1 MTGTARVHRTALPGI
16 VVAAFTAAVSGVAV
30 FVNGYGV
37 HAVTNPSVYTTAKNL
52 VATVILSGVLIVGWS
67 RHQPESALG
76 RFVAVNHSPSRP
88 PSADTSDRNLAPHGL
103 GGPSPGPR
111 WSIVEWLSL
120 AYVGIVGGGL
130 AFVLFFDGLAAT
142 TAPSAAFLRDTL
154 VIWVAFLAVPVLHER
169 LRWWNVGAVVFLV
182 TGEIVT
188 SGGMG
193 RLQLDHGQLLVL
205 ASSLLWA
212 VEVVVAKRLLHTIA
226 PGTMAVVRMSVGSLT
241 LAVYM
246 AVTGTLHELL
256 SFDAGQVG
264 WIVLTGMLLAAY
276 VGTWMTALA
285 RARALDVTSVLVGS
299 AVVTWLLQFAA
310 GTVRPSPQT
319 LGLFLVLAGVGVFV
333 WANRRQLDLT
343 HQSTST
349 AVRRDE

>member
-1 MTGTARVHRTALPGI
+1 MTGTTRVHRTVLPGI
-16 VVAAFTAAVSGVAV
+16 VVAAFTAAVSGVSV

-52 VATVILSGVLIVGWS
+52 VATVILAGAVIVGFS

-76 RFVAVNHSPSRP
+76 RFVAVNNAPPHSPSADGSVRD
-88 PSADTSDRNLAPHGL
+88 SAPLGL
-103 GGPSPGPR
+103 GGRPLGRR
-111 WSIVEWLSL
+111 WSIVDWLSL

-130 AFVLFFDGLAAT
+130 AFVLFFNGLAAT

-154 VIWVAFLAVPVLHER
+154 VIWVAFLAVPILHER

-182 TGEIVT
+182 AGEIVT
-188 SGGMG
+188 SGGVG
-193 RLQLDHGQLLVL
+193 RLQLDHGELLVL

-212 VEVVVAKRLLHTIA
+212 VEVVVAKRLLCTVT
-226 PGTMAVVRMSVGSLT
+226 PGT
-241 LAVYM
+241 LAVIRMGVGSITLVVYL

-256 SFDAGQVG
+256 SFNAGQVG
-264 WIVLTGMLLAAY
+264 WILLTGMLLAAY

-319 LGLFLVLAGVGVFV
+319 LGLFLILTGVGVFL
-333 WANRRQLDLT
+333 WANRRQLDLN
-343 HQSTST
+343 HPVGPRDGST
-349 AVRRDE
+349 